1 MTSLTVDPNDKYFRL
16 LSENSIVGIVV
27 LSSECKILFANEFF
41 CSLIGFSKQELHLK
55 SIGEITHKDDVLH
68 CTEAF
73 KSIFSNG
80 KDGFQIEKRYISKN
94 GNLIWC
100 EMSISANRSDDGSIE
115 LFTGIINDISKRK
128 QIENELIASQNLFST
143 IFKNSPVAFVLGSI
157 DTQTYLDVNESFVLQ
172 MGYSKN
178 EVIGKKSTELSFF
191 ENDQDRVTMIE
202 KVKETGFI
210 NGYQVNC
217 KKKSGEIFTV
227 LFSITIVTA
236 YNQTCLLLTAM
247 DISERIS
254 FEKALKESEQNYKK
268 LVDFLP
274 DGIAVHQKGKI
285 VFANDYAIKLFE
297 GTSELDFIGKSAL
310 DLVHSDFKEIVKE
323 RINKTLDFD
332 EGTPLIEEVFVS
344 LKGKPIYVEVA
355 SLPFSYTGN
364 HASLVVFREI
374 SSRKIAE
381 NELIKAKN
389 KAEESDRLKSAFLA
403 NMSHEI
409 RTPMNAIKGFAQL
422 LEDPELTLDKRHK
435 FIKIINQRTDDLLML
450 INDILDTAKIE
461 AGQMSIVETTEN
473 VDVLLNEICQ
483 FFIYQQ
489 ELLNDKRLKIK
500 IINNLEPSQT
510 IFTTD
515 FFRLRQILINL
526 LNNAIKF
533 TDEGYVN
540 FGCKLIENNTL
551 LFFVE
556 DSGIG
561 IPEDKKDLVFAPFR
575 QLNDS
580 QISRQHS
587 GTGLGLSIVNGLLK
601 LMDGKVWF
609 NSIEGKGT
617 TFYFSIPFKQETK
630 KKMAGFYSSI
640 DTFDWKNK
648 TILLV
653 EDDEFNAQLIIEFLL
668 KTNVRIL
675 HVTNGLDA
683 IKIFKQN
690 PTIDITLMDIQ
701 LPDINGFELTQMF
714 KSMNRNCVIIAQTAY
729 AAESDKKR
737 AISSGCID
745 YISKPI
751 VQDQLLK
758 LIQLHLK

>member
-16 LSENSIVGIVV
+16 LSENSIVGIIV
-27 LSSECKILFANEFF
+27 LSNDCKILFANEFF
-41 CSLIGFSKQELHLK
+41 CSLIGYSKQELYLK
-55 SIGEITHKDDVLH
+55 SIGEITHYDDILH
-68 CTEAF
+68 CSVAF
-73 KSIFSNG
+73 KSIFSKD

-94 GNLIWC
+94 GIPIWC
-100 EMSISANRSDDGSIE
+100 EMSISANRSEDGSIE

-128 QIENELIASQNLFST
+128 NIENELIASQHLFST
-143 IFKNSPVAFVLGSI
+143 IFKNSPIAFVIGSI
-157 DTQTYLDVNESFVLQ
+157 ESQTYLDVNESFVRQ
-172 MGYSKN
+172 MGYSRE

-191 ENDQDRVTMIE
+191 ENDEDRVPMIE
-202 KVKETGFI
+202 KVKQTGFL
-210 NGYQVNC
+210 NGHQVNC

-236 YNQTCLLLTAM
+236 YNQPCLLLTAM
-247 DISERIS
+247 DISDRIA
-254 FEKALKESEQNYKK
+254 FEKALKESVQNYKK

-274 DGIAVHQKGKI
+274 DGIAVHQNGKI
-285 VFANDYAIKLFE
+285 VFANDFAVKMFE
-297 GTSELDFIGKSAL
+297 GTSEFDFVGMSAL
-310 DLVHSDFKEIVKE
+310 DLVHPDYKEIARE
-323 RINKTLDFD
+323 RINKTSNSD
-332 EGTPLIEEVFVS
+332 EGTPLIEEVFIS

-355 SLPFSYTGN
+355 SLPFSYGGN
-364 HASLVVFREI
+364 HANLVVFREI
-374 SSRKIAE
+374 SSRKNAE

-389 KAEESDRLKSAFLA
+389 KAEESDKLKSAFLA

-422 LEDPELTLDKRHK
+422 LEDPELTIEKRHK

-461 AGQMSIVETTEN
+461 AGQMTIVETTEN
-473 VDVLLNEICQ
+473 IGVLFNEICQ
-483 FFIYQQ
+483 FFITQQ
-489 ELLNDKRLKIK
+489 EMLNDKRLDIK
-500 IINNLEPSQT
+500 IINKLEPSQS

-540 FGCKLIENNTL
+540 FGCKLIENDTL
-551 LFFVE
+551 VFFVE

-561 IPEDKKDLVFAPFR
+561 IPADKKELVFAPFR

-580 QISRQHS
+580 HITRQHS

-601 LMDGKVWF
+601 LMNGKVWF
-609 NSIEGKGT
+609 NSNEGKGT
-617 TFYFSIPFKQETK
+617 TFYFTIPFKQETK
-630 KKMAGFYSSI
+630 KIFEGFYNI
-640 DTFDWKNK
+640 TDIYDWKNK
-648 TILLV
+648 TVLLV
-653 EDDEFNAQLIIEFLL
+653 EDDEFNAQLIIEYLL
-668 KTNVRIL
+668 KTNIRIL
-675 HVTNGLDA
+675 HAPNGLDA
-683 IKIFKQN
+683 ITLFKQN
-690 PTIDITLMDIQ
+690 QDIDITLMDIQ

-714 KSMNRNCVIIAQTAY
+714 KSMNSNCVIIAQTAY

-751 VQDQLLK
+751 VQEQLLK
-758 LIQLHLK
+758 IIQLHLK